1 VVSIW
6 FKKLYIDIYLRE
18 NLSAEGKIEADTKI
32 MVLPSKYVAGI
43 EFSDDL
49 LYKLL
54 AQMACLLAVPS
65 NGNLATPHTCQ
76 Y

>member
-6 FKKLYIDIYLRE
+6 LKKLYIDIHLRE
-18 NLSAEGKIEADTKI
+18 NLSVEGKIGADTKI
-32 MVLPSKYVAGI
+32 IVLPSKYAARI
-43 EFSDDL
+43 EFFDAL

-54 AQMACLLAVPS
+54 AQMACVLAVPS
-65 NGNLATPHTCQ
+65 TGSLATPHTCR

>member
-1 VVSIW
+1 V
-6 FKKLYIDIYLRE
+6 
-18 NLSAEGKIEADTKI
+18 EGKIGADTRI

-43 EFSDDL
+43 EFSDAF

-54 AQMACLLAVPS
+54 AQMACVLAVPS
-65 NGNLATPHTCQ
+65 NGSLAIPHTCP

>member
-1 VVSIW
+1 MW
-6 FKKLYIDIYLRE
+6 FKKLYIGIYLRE
-18 NLSAEGKIEADTKI
+18 NLPVEGKIGADTKI

-43 EFSDDL
+43 EFSHAL

-54 AQMACLLAVPS
+54 AHMPCVLAAPT
-65 NGNLATPHTCQ
+65 NGSQATPHTCR